1 MRPDSLSVAMPA
13 GTVTEKTRPSRA
25 TGRALDQLG
34 FRVRWVLIEAPGRGR
49 DVETPPADTV
59 VISVLGPEGEWTDVD
74 PDIDTLMVEIAAPAV
89 ADELGH

>member
-1 MRPDSLSVAMPA
+1 
-13 GTVTEKTRPSRA
+13 
-25 TGRALDQLG
+25 
-34 FRVRWVLIEAPGRGR
+34 VLIEAPGRGR